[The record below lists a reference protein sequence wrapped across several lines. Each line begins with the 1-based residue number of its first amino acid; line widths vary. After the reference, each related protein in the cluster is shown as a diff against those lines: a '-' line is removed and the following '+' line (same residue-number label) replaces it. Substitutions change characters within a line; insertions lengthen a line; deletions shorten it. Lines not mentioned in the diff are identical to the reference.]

1 MTLEQRLERLERQN
15 RWMKRVGA
23 LGLAVAAAVLLSGQ
37 AKGKAWQHLEVSSL
51 TLMDKD
57 GMAGASLSLFGT
69 GTPHLLLH
77 DKNGKKRVWL
87 GVNKDGSAS
96 LDLYDKDG
104 KGRVALVVLADGSPR
119 LLLAGKDGKVRT
131 ALSVGDG
138 SSGLNVFNKDE
149 EARVWL
155 GVNGDGSAALD
166 LYDKNVNKRATLGV
180 TTTVDKRTG
189 AETKTTAGTLTL
201 LDAKGDVIWQ
211 APR

>member
-1 MTLEQRLERLERQN
+1 MTVEQRLERLERQN
-15 RWMKRVGA
+15 RWMKRIGMLV
-23 LGLAVAAAVLLSGQ
+23 LAVAAAVLLSGQ

-87 GVNKDGSAS
+87 GVN
-96 LDLYDKDG
+96 
-104 KGRVALVVLADGSPR
+104 RDGSP
-119 LLLAGKDGKVRT
+119 
-131 ALSVGDG
+131 
-138 SSGLNVFNKDE
+138 
-149 EARVWL
+149 
-155 GVNGDGSAALD
+155 ALD

-189 AETKTTAGTLTL
+189 AETKTAESTLTL
-201 LDAKGDVIWQ
+201 FDAKGDVIWQ